1 MPYFVT
7 SEKPGGAEVLAM
19 AESSD
24 ECRTL
29 AQAFRAADCIGPER
43 ICERDGLAN
52 VYFGTNPRIVAADD
66 SALANAVAA
75 ELVRIAADVKAGA
88 AIADG
93 NAATWRAIA
102 EARQGGIAPAI
113 RPQPGERVS
122 PDGAAI
128 RSNAAWRALAET
140 AIAAH
145 ETAENRYRAE
155 SLECNALRERLAD
168 ANASVSEWKAEAETQ
183 DKARGAAIRE
193 TETIRRELVET
204 KARNAAQETTIRT
217 YREQRDAQSAR
228 AVKAEQLAAARLAD
242 ATAFRIK
249 HMDAEKAVSATSHLM
264 AELGG
269 LTLAMLPRGAYGGAL
284 ASAYADAKAAIAA
297 MDKGAA

>member
-7 SEKPGGAEVLAM
+7 SEEPGGAEVLAM

-24 ECRTL
+24 ECHAL
-29 AQAFRAADCIGPER
+29 AQSFRAGDCIGPER
-43 ICERDGLAN
+43 ICEREGLAN
-52 VYFGTNPRIVAADD
+52 VYFGGNPRIVAADD

-102 EARQGGIAPAI
+102 EARQGDIAPAI

-140 AIAAH
+140 AIAARD
-145 ETAENRYRAE
+145 TAESRYRAE
-155 SLECNALRERLAD
+155 SLACNELRGIRATLES
-168 ANASVSEWKAEAETQ
+168 NI
-183 DKARGAAIRE
+183 AA
-193 TETIRRELVET
+193 
-204 KARNAAQETTIRT
+204 
-217 YREQRDAQSAR
+217 YRAQRDAEGAR
-228 AVKAEQLAAARLAD
+228 ATEAEAMRDAAYSQANRSD
-242 ATAFRIK
+242 AAWI
-249 HMDAEKAVSATSHLM
+249 AERAAHESLDRATRPLM

-269 LTLAMLPRGAYGGAL
+269 LTLSMLPAGAYGGAL
-284 ASAYADAKAAIAA
+284 AAAYTEARYAFTVATPGERAAAFI
-297 MDKGAA
+297 DKGAA